1 MTDADKLA
9 DYERVVEIVRAQ
21 LSLERHHIDRQRSPD
36 DIRLTQVDA
45 YRQIVKQID
54 DRAE

>member
-9 DYERVVEIVRAQ
+9 DYQRVVEIVRAQ
-21 LSLERHHIDRQRSPD
+21 LSLEQHCVDRQRSPD

-45 YRQIVKQID
+45 YREIVMLVTEG
-54 DRAE
+54 AE